1 MEILAMARDSSA
13 TTNGGNGSLANG
25 NGLPAWVRAV
35 GFIGIPGAI
44 ALFLVYTTTAEVPAL
59 TREVHTNSARLQVV
73 QQQHA
78 EMNLYRMLQRICSNT
93 ASTAE
98 ERTRCFDR

>member
-1 MEILAMARDSSA
+1 MARDSSA

-78 EMNLYRMLQRICSNT
+78 EMNDKLDSLYRMLQRICSNT